1 MDADRGVSLV
11 ELLIVMLVI
20 TSVAGIS
27 VPVAASVVDANRAR
41 QAAAFLSSR
50 FMLARQQAIGSGANV
65 GVVFD
70 WDGSQWTVRVC
81 RDGARNG
88 LRRADIRSGADPCI
102 EGPYSMRQ
110 LFPGVEIAVDPL
122 LRGPGGE
129 AGSPNPVRFGSADLV
144 SFAASG
150 SCTAGS
156 VFLRSAGGAEYIV
169 RVAGVTSRIRV
180 MRYERAASA
189 WSTP

>member
-1 MDADRGVSLV
+1 
-11 ELLIVMLVI
+11 
-20 TSVAGIS
+20 
-27 VPVAASVVDANRAR
+27 
-41 QAAAFLSSR
+41 
-50 FMLARQQAIGSGANV
+50 
-65 GVVFD
+65 
-70 WDGSQWTVRVC
+70 
-81 RDGARNG
+81 
-88 LRRADIRSGADPCI
+88 
-102 EGPYSMRQ
+102 MRQ